1 MDALTIVAG
10 AACAI
15 AGCQL
20 PRAGAGAGWNSPVR
34 VAIDL
39 AFPVTVFVLVSA
51 ATARPLFAG
60 VLTFVLCAGYAHS
73 DRAKRSVLAEPIV
86 FTDVFQAFDI
96 FRHPGLA
103 VPFPDKLPIFS
114 GVAGALI
121 LFGAL
126 LVFVPPAWTWTPWPP
141 AILALALV
149 MLVMLLR
156 GAGGAYVAR
165 ALKRLQP
172 TGDPV
177 ADASAFGPIGMLFV
191 HALLARF
198 DRDAVRAG
206 TARRVPA
213 SSPSVAVDDGPGPLV
228 VLQCESFFDV
238 RRLGPAV
245 RPEILSAFGA
255 LSRSGVQWGRLAV
268 PSWGANTVRTEFAVL
283 SGFEERA
290 LGFDRF
296 NPYHRLARA
305 PIESIAWRL
314 REQGYRTVCL
324 HPFDRRFYGRD
335 RVMPMLGFDEFLG
348 EEAFAGAERVNG
360 YIADAAVARVAC
372 ELIETR
378 GPRLFLFVVTMENH
392 GPWTE
397 AASAAGTDFLAVG
410 LPLTAAER
418 QSLGRYLDSVAN
430 TDELFRRV
438 AEKIAS
444 LERGGT
450 LAAYGDH
457 LPSFAS
463 AFAKLGLR
471 DHRSDY
477 LVWRPHANV
486 AARRED
492 LAAHELGGRILEAHR
507 RVAAAMSSFPEDFA
521 SFGSS
526 ESAR

>member
-1 MDALTIVAG
+1 MDVLMVVAG

-20 PRAGAGAGWNSPVR
+20 PRGGAGAGWHSPSR

-39 AFPVTVFVLVSA
+39 AFPMTVFVLVSA

-103 VPFPDKLPIFS
+103 VPFPDKLPILS

-126 LVFVPPAWTWTPWPP
+126 FVFVPPAWTWTPWPA
-141 AILALALV
+141 AILLIVLATIV
-149 MLVMLLR
+149 ILLR
-156 GAGGAYVAR
+156 SSAGASFAR

-191 HALLARF
+191 HALLARV
-198 DRDAVRAG
+198 DRAAIRAAAGRRARSVSAAADAETG
-206 TARRVPA
+206 
-213 SSPSVAVDDGPGPLV
+213 GGPLV
-228 VLQCESFFDV
+228 LLQCESFFDV

-245 RPEILSAFGA
+245 RPEILSAFDT
-255 LSRSGVQWGRLAV
+255 LSREGVQWGRLAV
-268 PSWGANTVRTEFAVL
+268 PCWGANTVRTEFAVL
-283 SGFEERA
+283 SGLAEA
-290 LGFDRF
+290 QLGFDRF

-314 REQGYRTVCL
+314 RERGYRTICL

-360 YIADAAVARVAC
+360 YVGDAAVARVAC
-372 ELIETR
+372 QLIESR
-378 GPRLFLFVVTMENH
+378 GPRVFLFVVTMENH

-397 AASAAGTDFLAVG
+397 ALSGAGTDFLAAG
-410 LPLTAAER
+410 LPLTASER

-430 TDELFRRV
+430 TDALFRRV

-444 LERGGT
+444 LDAGGT

-477 LVWRPHANV
+477 LIWRPHATA

-492 LAAHELGGRILEAHR
+492 LAAHALGERILESHWR
-507 RVAAAMSSFPEDFA
+507 GAAAMFPSPGVFG
-521 SFGSS
+521 SFGSG
-526 ESAR
+526 ESA